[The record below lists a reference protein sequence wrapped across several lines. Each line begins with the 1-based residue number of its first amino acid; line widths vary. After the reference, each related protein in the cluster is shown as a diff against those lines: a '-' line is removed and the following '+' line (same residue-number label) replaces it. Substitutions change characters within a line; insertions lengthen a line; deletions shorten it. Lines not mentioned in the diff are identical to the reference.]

1 MNNGIAQLRRCGAEM
16 LRAAG
21 IENPMYEARLL
32 LEHFCGVSQTDIVL
46 NREAPADSD
55 RAEAF
60 LSACRRRAAFE
71 PLQYIIG
78 FWEFMGLKFKVNE
91 SVLIPRADTETL
103 VEYILEKYEAPVRIL
118 DMCCGSGCIGLSLKA
133 FLPNSDITL
142 ADISEDA
149 LSVAQENAKALG
161 LSAKFVRAD
170 VMRGCEEYFDD
181 GSFDIIV
188 SNPPYIK
195 SADMPRLARE
205 VLHEPRI
212 ALDGGEDGLKFYRA
226 LALDWERA
234 LKRGGE
240 MIFEAGFDTSGD
252 VYSLFLECGYCD
264 VVKRRDMNGINR
276 LVAGKRGSWE

>member
-21 IENPMYEARLL
+21 IENPVYEARLL
-32 LEHFCGVSQTDIVL
+32 LEHFCGVSHTDIIL
-46 NREAPADSD
+46 NREASVGSD
-55 RAEAF
+55 GAEAF
-60 LSACRRRAAFE
+60 LSACERRAALE

-103 VEYILEKYEAPVRIL
+103 VEYILEKYKAPVRIL

-133 FLPNSDITL
+133 FLPLADITL
-142 ADISEDA
+142 ADISEEA
-149 LSVAQENAKALG
+149 LSVARENAKALG
-161 LSAKFVRAD
+161 LCAKFVCAD

-181 GSFDIIV
+181 ESFDIIV

-195 SADMPRLARE
+195 SADIPQLARE
-205 VLHEPRI
+205 VLHEPHI

-226 LALDWERA
+226 LALYWERA
-234 LKRGGE
+234 LEIGGE
-240 MIFEAGFDTSGD
+240 MIFEAGFDTSSD
-252 VYSLFLECGYCD
+252 VYSLFLECGYSD
-264 VVKRRDMNGINR
+264 VVKRRDINGVNR
-276 LVAGKRGSWE
+276 LVSGKRGSWE